1 MAYDRVVLKWD
12 MDFKGELF
20 SPTGTTKLGDHDE
33 GLYPYHLFFGA
44 IGSCFYSTFL
54 SIVLKMR
61 LEFDAAKIEVS
72 GSKNDPDSKIIEVV
86 DMKMIIKNPSD
97 QEKILK
103 AAELG
108 TKYCSIHE
116 LVARSAKVNLI
127 VEFE

>member
-12 MDFKGELF
+12 SEFKGELF
-20 SPTGTTKLGDHDE
+20 SPTGTAKLGDQDE

-44 IGSCFYSTFL
+44 LGSCFYATFV
-54 SIVLKMR
+54 SIALKMR
-61 LEFDAAKIEVS
+61 LEYDKAKIEVS
-72 GSKNDPDSKIIEVV
+72 GSKNNPNSKIIEVI
-86 DMKMIIKNPSD
+86 DMKMTIKNPND
-97 QEKILK
+97 QEKLLK

-116 LVARSAKVNLI
+116 LVSRSAQVNLV

>member
-12 MDFKGELF
+12 SEFKGELF
-20 SPTGTTKLGDHDE
+20 SPTGTAKLGDQDE

-44 IGSCFYSTFL
+44 LGACFYATFV
-54 SIVLKMR
+54 SIALKMR
-61 LEFDAAKIEVS
+61 LEYDSAKIEVS
-72 GSKNDPDSKIIEVV
+72 GSKNNPDSKIIEVIE
-86 DMKMIIKNPSD
+86 MKMTIKNPND

-116 LVARSAKVNLI
+116 LVSRSAQINLV

>member
-20 SPTGTTKLGDHDE
+20 SPTGVAKLGDQDD

-44 IGSCFYSTFL
+44 IGSCFYATFL
-54 SIVLKMR
+54 SIALKMR
-61 LEFDAAKIEVS
+61 LEFESAKIEVT
-72 GSKNDPDSKIIEVV
+72 GSKNNPDSKIIEVV
-86 DMKMIIKNPSD
+86 DMKLTIKNPND
-97 QEKILK
+97 KEKLEK

-116 LVARSAKVNLI
+116 LVARSAQVNLI